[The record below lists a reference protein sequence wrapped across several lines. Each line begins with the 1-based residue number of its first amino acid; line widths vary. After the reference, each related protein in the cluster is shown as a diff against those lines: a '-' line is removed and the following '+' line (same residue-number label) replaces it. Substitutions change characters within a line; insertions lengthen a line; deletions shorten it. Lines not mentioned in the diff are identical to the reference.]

1 MASRLY
7 VSPELENRY
16 LSDKRRGQM
25 SIDGNVSRFPI
36 EPDWTADLEDQRP
49 VPTPDEWG
57 DDLHGARYVQIVGEA
72 VVVYQISDLER
83 AVLDEDDEDADTSY
97 SGPYRVE
104 WRVLGMPTLSFV
116 GASVNESDPFTALCR
131 ASAGALRDIES
142 NVRHMTQR
150 AHAMKDWRTVVIGMA
165 DGSIHRIAMLR
176 LSPSHYEAFVGAPT
190 VQRHPDGCGK
200 SVAEAIARTQESLLK
215 RLKSPIVSMTLD
227 MDGWWGHVNTTSP

>member
-57 DDLHGARYVQIVGEA
+57 DDLHGARYVQIAGEA

-83 AVLDEDDEDADTSY
+83 AVLDEDADTSY
-97 SGPYRVE
+97 SGLYRVE
-104 WRVLGMPTLSFV
+104 WRVLGMPTLSHV
-116 GASVNESDPFTALCR
+116 GGSVRESDPCVAMFR
-131 ASAGALRDIES
+131 ASSSALRDIES
-142 NVRHMTQR
+142 HVQHMTQR
-150 AHAMKDWRTVVIGMA
+150 AIAMKDRRTVVIGTA

-215 RLKSPIVSMTLD
+215 RSKSPIVSMTLD